1 MPINFRG
8 LGKHWVDLYC
18 AHKFTSGRAR
28 NPQFKSS
35 ICISYHSG
43 WNWVCNSQGCSIY
56 QSGLYSSHEVSSP
69 SPSPF
74 PRVRVRVPSHV
85 ARVRVRVTSHHALEI
100 HFSVLKFHC
109 VDTYLLFLTATCTCT
124 EIQRVGNKEVLKAI
138 SVTCMVV
145 RYFQKSALKK
155 EHPHWKSTFRPLTS
169 CWQQNTLHYTSHQ
182 HWSKCLL
189 QENVSSMDSNDH
201 VVLFSKP
208 MQVHVFQ
215 NCFTL

>member
-1 MPINFRG
+1 MAQRSN
-8 LGKHWVDLYC
+8 
-18 AHKFTSGRAR
+18 RA
-28 NPQFKSS
+28 
-35 ICISYHSG
+35 
-43 WNWVCNSQGCSIY
+43 
-56 QSGLYSSHEVSSP
+56 GLYLSHKVSSPSP

-85 ARVRVRVTSHHALEI
+85 ARVRVRVTSHEGRVRVRVTSHHALEI

-155 EHPHWKSTFRPLTS
+155 EHPH
-169 CWQQNTLHYTSHQ
+169 
-182 HWSKCLL
+182 
-189 QENVSSMDSNDH
+189 
-201 VVLFSKP
+201 
-208 MQVHVFQ
+208 
-215 NCFTL
+215 

>member
-1 MPINFRG
+1 MHIYNQ
-8 LGKHWVDLYC
+8 D
-18 AHKFTSGRAR
+18 
-28 NPQFKSS
+28 SS
-35 ICISYHSG
+35 
-43 WNWVCNSQGCSIY
+43 WNWCTSLCIQAQDKHIRFQTENHAEQVESTSTTWQTDRHISDSNSKMRRVTKY
-56 QSGLYSSHEVSSP
+56 
-69 SPSPF
+69 
-74 PRVRVRVPSHV
+74 RVRVQVPSHV
-85 ARVRVRVTSHHALEI
+85 AWVWVRVTSHEGRVRVRVTSHHALEI

-208 MQVHVFQ
+208 VQVHVFQ